1 MGMDSQVQI
10 LRSAIDNEIR
20 SFQYYLDAA
29 GKTESPRVRQVWL
42 DLSRDEIEHMRFL
55 QAQVAAL
62 SQAGKW
68 IEEKADQPRHQAGLA
83 FAAYAG
89 QKPIKSDLEALRGG
103 LKFEEQAHGFYE
115 DAANKSTDAVGKRT
129 YLELAAMESEHY
141 RLIQDTIMMY
151 EDPSQWQYLQLPPML
166 EG

>member
-1 MGMDSQVQI
+1 MDSQVQI

-55 QAQVAAL
+55 QTQVAAL

-68 IEEKADQPRHQAGLA
+68 VDEAPAATAHQTQFS
-83 FAAYAG
+83 FAASPG
-89 QKPIKSDLEALRGG
+89 QKPVQSDVDALREG
-103 LKFEEQAHGFYE
+103 LRFEESAHGFYE
-115 DAANKSTDAVGKRT
+115 DAARKSTDAIAKRT
-129 YLELAAMESEHY
+129 YEQLAAMESEHY
-141 RLIQDTIMMY
+141 RLIQDTITMY
-151 EDPSQWQYLQLPPML
+151 EDPSQWQYLQSSPML